1 MITPP
6 STQILTR
13 HNLQIDLPVLIQR
26 RLIPGFQM
34 TQQQLDRK
42 ARMLMGI
49 LVEGEIHRILLQ
61 HGFGDAVQLMG
72 DKGAHAQP
80 LVLLQDIPHFGI
92 ARADAR
98 KVGD

>member
-1 MITPP
+1 
-6 STQILTR
+6 
-13 HNLQIDLPVLIQR
+13 
-26 RLIPGFQM
+26 
-34 TQQQLDRK
+34 
-42 ARMLMGI
+42 MLMGI

-72 DKGAHAQP
+72 DKGAYAQP